1 VERHQLT
8 ISDLKQGLQ
17 VVDVLVDHVLI
28 LDLQFKHNAQAAMA
42 PYKEVHKD
50 IHKEMQKGIQQ
61 SKITFFTK
69 TSVSSSIM
77 HTA

>member
-1 VERHQLT
+1 
-8 ISDLKQGLQ
+8 
-17 VVDVLVDHVLI
+17 VDVLVDHVLI
-28 LDLQFKHNAQAAMA
+28 LDLQFKHNAQAVMA

-61 SKITFFTK
+61 SKITSFFSK

-77 HTA
+77 HSA